1 MDAEELTGYYTY
13 RSYLNRPEPVD
24 DFNRL
29 RFAEAELFLFVQ
41 PDGTVVG
48 TLAFPAVPGTDE
60 KAIMDVSG
68 RVSTWSPVTLSF
80 TGRGRPNTEIADFH
94 YEYDGSIVRHWETG
108 INQRL
113 ALAGTVLRAKD
124 HASGADVARAG
135 ATASFIAVKRD
146 FVEPR
151 DVPGLALLPDA
162 VTMLASRVHRLRH
175 ATWHTVRGAWWR
187 FLDDNDRREITDCG
201 WGFARPPFTPA
212 GGLDLTNGA
221 GEDFLFMHRR
231 MIQMVREIYRQA
243 GVAPIQGWQP
253 IPGPGIPQFVYTEQD
268 DPTTPGMKIWKFAA
282 DQSGFMVPAG
292 EPSFADLFGPDFVFP
307 KTAAYFRSVMG
318 PLQRIFRSPRYL
330 SSLTLG
336 ALGNLIEFTIHN
348 PMHVRWSTLP
358 RDPRTGAVAVRGDYD
373 FDEKWDDL
381 HYDFLGEFYSSH
393 VNPLF
398 WRLHGWVDDRIEDW
412 YQAHEA
418 ASPGQIQ
425 RNEHQGV
432 SWFKPGMWVQAAD
445 PFDWPD
451 SSHDDHGR
459 GDDHAIAVML
469 EVLEIIRKAEER
481 ATAPT
486 ALAADRRSVPS
497 VGAMNFARWIEP
509 TIVEQPQ

>member
-41 PDGTVVG
+41 PDGTVAG
-48 TLAFPAVPGTDE
+48 TLAFPAAPGADE
-60 KAIMDVSG
+60 KAVMDVSG
-68 RVSTWSPVTLSF
+68 RVSAWSPVQLSF
-80 TGRGRPNTEIADFH
+80 TGKGRPNTDIADFH

-124 HASGADVARAG
+124 HGSGADVAKAG
-135 ATASFIAVKRD
+135 ATASFVAVKRD

-175 ATWHTVRGAWWR
+175 AVWHTVRGEWWDP
-187 FLDDNDRREITDCG
+187 LNDSDRSEITDRG
-201 WGFARPPFTPA
+201 WGFSRPPFTPA

-231 MIQMVREIYRQA
+231 MIQMVGEIYQQA
-243 GVAPIQGWQP
+243 GLAPIQGWQP
-253 IPGPGIPQFVYTEQD
+253 IPGPGVPQFVYTEQD
-268 DPTTPGMKIWKFAA
+268 DPTTPGMKIFKFAA
-282 DQSGFMVPAG
+282 DQSGFMVPPG
-292 EPSFADLFGPDFVFP
+292 ESTFVDLFGPNFVFP
-307 KTAAYFRSVMG
+307 KTPTYFRSVMG
-318 PLQRIFRSPRYL
+318 PLQRIFRSPRHL

-348 PMHVRWSTLP
+348 PMHVRWASLP
-358 RDPRTGAVAVRGDYD
+358 RDPGTGAVAVRETYD
-373 FDEKWDDL
+373 FDEKWDDPR
-381 HYDFLGEFYSSH
+381 YDFLGEFYSSH

-418 ASPGQIQ
+418 ASPGEIE
-425 RNEHQGV
+425 RSDHQGV
-432 SWFKPGMWVQAAD
+432 PWFTPGTWVQAAD
-445 PFDWPD
+445 PFDWPG
-451 SSHDDHGR
+451 SGHDHHDH
-459 GDDHAIAVML
+459 GDDHAIAIML
-469 EVLEIIRKAEER
+469 EVLEIVRKAEER
-481 ATAPT
+481 A
-486 ALAADRRSVPS
+486 AARTGPPAGRRPGPS
-497 VGAMNFARWIEP
+497 VGVMNFVRWIEP
-509 TIVEQPQ
+509 AIVEEP